1 MIAQN
6 LDFVQTGIAVRTSGN
21 SYFWPRIEKTLTN
34 ICQKYSVPFSN
45 LNYSQRNKIYAP
57 RLIPEQARLPV
68 AFQKQIKTKKN

>member
-6 LDFVQTGIAVRTSGN
+6 ADFMQMKIAVTRAEKS
-21 SYFWPRIEKTLTN
+21 FFRPRIKKTLTN

>member
-6 LDFVQTGIAVRTSGN
+6 PDFVQTENAVTTSEN
-21 SYFWPRIEKTLTN
+21 SYFRPRIKKTLAN

-45 LNYSQRNKIYAP
+45 LNYSQRNKIYAL